1 MAKTLSI
8 LTGSDPSGIK
18 FRDLAPTLSKLSK
31 IDLNIPFISSAPMQY
46 DSTSASALADLIG
59 TDNAALVVQG
69 AANGQRLVDIQD
81 VAGTPLQKAVV
92 QGAQQFLGVPY
103 VWGGEDPSGFDCSG
117 LVQYV
122 FGKLGIKTP
131 RVTYQQFAA
140 GKKINPKNVQPGDL
154 VFFRMEQQGPG
165 HVGIY
170 VGNGKYI
177 NAPQTGDVVKISE
190 LANRSDLVG
199 VRRYT

>member
-8 LTGSDPSGIK
+8 LAGSDPSSIK

-46 DSTSASALADLIG
+46 DSTSASALAGLIG

-92 QGAQQFLGVPY
+92 KGAQQFLGVPY

-140 GKKINPKNVQPGDL
+140 GKKINPSNVQPGDL

-190 LANRSDLVG
+190 LASRSDLVG